1 MIYAFDGESLLRM
14 MTNIHRIAAKLSAA
28 GCLCEGEDENTS
40 CHGNSSMR
48 WIGEQVEAGNLLWE
62 MRHSLVH

>member
-40 CHGNSSMR
+40 CHGNSSMC
-48 WIGEQVEAGNLLWE
+48 
-62 MRHSLVH
+62 